1 MRSSTLIGG
10 LLVLFCSFQKIQSAK
25 EYWWMNDA
33 SVFGGSNSN
42 NIGQNQQ
49 QQPAQQQQQFQN
61 YPNFPQQ
68 QQQNQ
73 QQISEFL
80 ILLIFYTVWK
90 FGDFSVTQILRE
102 INFGESRS
110 SKNAMPFSN
119 FRSSKSVK
127 IHKNQNSWPL
137 YVLKW
142 QILYF

>member
-49 QQPAQQQQQFQN
+49 QQPAQQQQFQN

-73 QQISEFL
+73 QISEFS
-80 ILLIFYTVWK
+80 ILLIFMYTVWK
-90 FGDFSVTQILRE
+90 FGDFSVTQI
-102 INFGESRS
+102 
-110 SKNAMPFSN
+110 
-119 FRSSKSVK
+119 
-127 IHKNQNSWPL
+127 
-137 YVLKW
+137 
-142 QILYF
+142 

>member
-49 QQPAQQQQQFQN
+49 QQPAQQQQQQFQN

-68 QQQNQ
+68 QQQQ
-73 QQISEFL
+73 QQISEF
-80 ILLIFYTVWK
+80 
-90 FGDFSVTQILRE
+90 QILV
-102 INFGESRS
+102 
-110 SKNAMPFSN
+110 N
-119 FRSSKSVK
+119 FRQCLVTLDSSVGRAEDCRG
-127 IHKNQNSWPL
+127 
-137 YVLKW
+137 
-142 QILYF
+142 

>member
-1 MRSSTLIGG
+1 MRSSILIGG

-49 QQPAQQQQQFQN
+49 QQQPAQQQQQFQN

-73 QQISEFL
+73 QISELFL
-80 ILLIFYTVWK
+80 HGVEIWGF
-90 FGDFSVTQILRE
+90 FCHSDFT
-102 INFGESRS
+102 
-110 SKNAMPFSN
+110 
-119 FRSSKSVK
+119 
-127 IHKNQNSWPL
+127 
-137 YVLKW
+137 
-142 QILYF
+142 

>member
-49 QQPAQQQQQFQN
+49 QPAQQQQQQFQN

-73 QQISEFL
+73 QISEFS
-80 ILLIFYTVWK
+80 ILLIF
-90 FGDFSVTQILRE
+90 TQCGNLGIFPSLRFYVKSILVSLE
-102 INFGESRS
+102 
-110 SKNAMPFSN
+110 
-119 FRSSKSVK
+119 
-127 IHKNQNSWPL
+127 
-137 YVLKW
+137 VLKM
-142 QILYF
+142 QCLFPTLGAQKV